1 MRVSE
6 CFIPTRKEIP
16 KEAEIRSHQMML
28 RSGMIRQHVA
38 GVYSL
43 LPLGWRVIRKI
54 MDIVRE
60 EMDDIGCQEFYL
72 PVLSSSEIWSKSGR
86 WDAFGDDMFRLQDRR
101 GRDMC
106 LAPTHEEVFTEI
118 ASQDIRSYRDM
129 PQMWYQIQT
138 KFRDEVRPRSGLI
151 RVRQFFMKDAY
162 SFDADADGLDRSYA
176 LQREAYVRIFKRC
189 GIDAVIVK
197 ASSGAMG
204 GRDCEE
210 FMVFSEAGD
219 DEIVH
224 CPACGYAANQE
235 VAESQAEKVTGE
247 QSSLEKIHTPNQ
259 RTIEEVS
266 AFLGIDSSRLVKSL
280 VYVPESDDKPMFVLV
295 RGDHQVDES
304 KLEAAIGPC
313 RPAEPEE
320 VRALTGADVGFVS
333 AVNIEGARI
342 LADTILEG
350 TTGLVSGAN
359 ENDYHLTGIE
369 MTRDINVERYLPLRT
384 VLEGEK
390 CVMCGEPLKL
400 SRTIEVGHIFKLGTR
415 YSEALGAL
423 YLDENG
429 ESKPIVMGSYGIG
442 IERIMACII
451 ESNYN
456 EDAMVWPR
464 EIAPYLVEVL
474 PLNVTVSSV
483 SEHAHDLYRSLV
495 DHGVSTM
502 LDDRDDR
509 AGVKFKDAD
518 LFGAPILVVIG
529 ERGLKEGTVEVRV
542 RDTGQTEKVR
552 IENLKDHVFSALNIT
567 V

>member
-72 PVLSSSEIWSKSGR
+72 PVLSPSDIWTKSGR
-86 WDAFGDDMFRLQDRR
+86 WDAFGDDMFRLKDRR
-101 GRDMC
+101 GREMC

-151 RVRQFFMKDAY
+151 RVRQFFMKDSY
-162 SFDADADGLDRSYA
+162 SFDADAEGLDRSYD

-189 GIDAVIVK
+189 GIEAVIVK

-210 FMVFSEAGD
+210 FMVFSDAGD

-224 CPACGYAANQE
+224 CPSCGYAANQE
-235 VAESQAEKVTGE
+235 VAESQASKVNKE
-247 QSSLEKIHTPNQ
+247 QSSLEKVHTPDK

-266 AFLGIDSSRLVKSL
+266 TFLAIEPSLLVKSL
-280 VYVPESDDKPMFVLV
+280 VYVPETDGKPVFVLV
-295 RGDHQVDES
+295 RGDHQVDEL
-304 KLEAAIGPC
+304 KLATAIGPC

-320 VRALTGADVGFVS
+320 VLALTGARVGFVS
-333 AVNIEGARI
+333 PVNIDGVRVF
-342 LADTILEG
+342 ADTILEG

-359 ENDYHLTGIE
+359 ENDYHLTGVDME
-369 MTRDINVERYLPLRT
+369 RDITVERFLPLRA

-390 CVMCGEPLKL
+390 CVICGESLKL

-415 YSEALGAL
+415 YSERLGAL

-429 ESKPIVMGSYGIG
+429 ESHPIVMGSYGIG

-451 ESNYN
+451 EANYN
-456 EDAMVWPR
+456 DDVMVWPR
-464 EIAPYLVEVL
+464 EVAPYLVEVL
-474 PLNVTVSSV
+474 PLNVTVDSV
-483 SEHAHDLYRSLV
+483 AEHAHDLYRSLI
-495 DHGVSTM
+495 DHGVSTL
-502 LDDRDDR
+502 LDDRVDR

-542 RDTGQTEKVR
+542 RDTGQTEKIRV
-552 IENLKDHVFSALNIT
+552 ENLKDHVFSALNMET
-567 V
+567 